1 MMHNALDGSPVEAAL
16 RYAAA
21 GLSVVPIA
29 CDGTKQPPAGQT
41 WKQLQERIAGEP
53 EIRRMFSSE
62 TGIAIISGRVSGGL
76 ETLDIDDP
84 ALVEP
89 FEAGIREEVPGLLEK
104 LSTVATP
111 RDGGGG
117 RHYRYRILG
126 DVPGSTKMAQSEL
139 RPQFDAAG
147 EPIVDAKTGKQR
159 FAPETLIET
168 RGEGGYAIAP
178 GSPAKCHPSGQPYRQ
193 VAGPPLPEICVIT
206 AEEHQLLVATAKSFN
221 RYVDRNEI
229 TEAPT
234 AHVRADAPG
243 TAFNLASSW
252 EAILEPA
259 GWVTVRQCG
268 ALTMWRRPGK
278 DRGVSATTGVVSA
291 NCTELFC
298 VFSTNAYPFDGPVGT
313 RRCSSYSK
321 FATYTMLNH
330 DGNYSAAA
338 AALRANGY
346 GGTNGHAL
354 TAATV
359 PTVKAQPF
367 TVPDVFQP
375 FPTHVLPRVCRDFVQ
390 QTARSIDCD
399 ESMVALPLL
408 SAMAAAIGNSYRIA
422 LKRDYSEPPIVWASV
437 VCESGTRKSPAL
449 EAPIRPL
456 RRREAEAIKKHNAAL
471 ADYDV
476 ALRAFRQASN
486 QTGGRR
492 GKKSDQT
499 PPQTPVHPVCTRFTV
514 SDVTTE
520 ALAVRLEQNPRGL
533 LLFRDELS
541 GFFGSMNQYRGGRG
555 GDEAAYLAMHGA
567 RPLVMDRKNIE
578 KPSIYVPLA
587 NLSIVGAI
595 QPGVLR
601 RSFTRD
607 RMESGLAARFLMAY
621 PPARV
626 ARWRDSAVDG
636 TVQDRLATM
645 FDWLIDLPLQYDEQT
660 GEPAPTLLSLNPDA
674 KKLWIEFH
682 DAHADE
688 QIALHGDLSAA
699 WAKLTGY
706 AARLAL
712 ICELASWMSVDEW
725 QPPTDV
731 GVEALSAGIALVRWF
746 SAETKRIYAMIDET
760 PDQRECREL
769 IDYIRQRGGVV
780 TTRDLMRGPRRYRN
794 QESMAE
800 ADLQR
805 LVSQGC
811 GDWLAQNGS
820 GNGGRPSRAFRLL
833 VTLGGDE
840 TPSKPERNEGSVA
853 VATQNEMQNGKWQD
867 GKEE

>member
-1 MMHNALDGSPVEAAL
+1 MMHNELDGSSVEIAL

-21 GLSVVPIA
+21 GMSVVPIA
-29 CDGTKQPPAGQT
+29 CDGTKQPPAGQA
-41 WKQLQERIAGEP
+41 WKHLQDRIASEDA
-53 EIRRMFSSE
+53 IRRMFRADA
-62 TGIAIISGRVSGGL
+62 GIAIICGRVSGGL
-76 ETLDIDDP
+76 ETLDVDDP
-84 ALVEP
+84 SLVEP
-89 FEAGIREEVPGLLEK
+89 FEAAIREEAPGLLEK

-117 RHYRYRILG
+117 RHYRYRIVG
-126 DVPGSTKMAQSEL
+126 DVPGSIKLAQSEL

-147 EPIVDAKTGKQR
+147 EPIVDPRTGKQR

-178 GSPAKCHPSGQPYRQ
+178 GSPVDCHPSGQPYRH
-193 VAGPPLPEICVIT
+193 VAGPPLTGICVIT
-206 AEEHQLLVATAKSFN
+206 AEEHRLLVATAKSFN

-234 AHVRADAPG
+234 AHLRADAPG

-291 NCTELFC
+291 NGTELFC
-298 VFSTNAYPFDGPVGT
+298 VFSTNAYPFDGPIGT

-338 AALRANGY
+338 AALRSNGY

-354 TAATV
+354 PAATA

-367 TVPDVFQP
+367 IVPDAFQP
-375 FPTHVLPRVCRDFVQ
+375 FPTNVLPRVCRDFVQ

-408 SAMAAAIGNSYRIA
+408 SAMAAAIGNSHRIA
-422 LKRDYSEPPIVWASV
+422 LKRDYSEPAIIWSAV
-437 VCESGTRKSPAL
+437 VCESGTRKSPAM

-456 RRREAEAIKKHNAAL
+456 LRREAAELKKYRLAVQEFEEAQ
-471 ADYDV
+471 
-476 ALRAFRQASN
+476 RAFRQASG
-486 QTGGRR
+486 QTSRR
-492 GKKSDQT
+492 RNKKAGESPVA
-499 PPQTPVHPVCTRFTV
+499 PPVQPICKRFTV
-514 SDVTTE
+514 GDITTE

-533 LLFRDELS
+533 LQVRDELA
-541 GFFGSMNQYRGGRG
+541 GLFGGLNQYKGGRG
-555 GDEAAYLAMHGA
+555 NDEAAYLQMHGA
-567 RPLVMDRKNIE
+567 RPLIMDRKSLD

-587 NLSIVGAI
+587 SLSIVGAI

-601 RSFTRD
+601 RIFNRE

-636 TVQDRLATM
+636 TVQDRLAAM
-645 FDWLIDLPLQYDEQT
+645 FDRLMNLPLRYDDET
-660 GEPAPTLLSLNPDA
+660 GEPTPVLLPLTPEA
-674 KKLWIEFH
+674 MALWAQFH

-688 QIALHGDLSAA
+688 QMGLHGDLSAA
-699 WAKLTGY
+699 WAKLMGY

-712 ICELASWMSVDEW
+712 VCELAEWTSDDEW
-725 QPPTDV
+725 QPPTSVDAA
-731 GVEALSAGIALVRWF
+731 ALSAGIVLVRWF

-794 QESMAE
+794 QESLAE

-805 LVSQGC
+805 LVSQGV
-811 GDWLAQNGS
+811 GEWIFLNGN
-820 GNGGRPSRAFRLL
+820 GQGGRPSRSFQLL
-833 VTLGGDE
+833 EALRGDE
-840 TPSKPERNEGSVA
+840 TPSKPEKNEGCVA
-853 VATQNEMQNGKWQD
+853 VATQNEMENAKWQD
-867 GKEE
+867 GKDE